1 MKSKISLGSKT
12 KEGILIHFKMFIH
25 MHGLTVAHVFMKFKD
40 EVIYVRVF
48 NPDTSKV
55 CIK

>member
-25 MHGLTVAHVFMKFKD
+25 MHGLEVAHVFMKFKD